1 MRRLRGCVSATSESE
16 ENMERKL
23 NTRITEM
30 LGIERPILSGAM
42 QWLAKAELV
51 SAVSNAGGLGVM
63 SSATFRTAEDLRAEI
78 RKCKELTDKP
88 FAVNLTLMPSL
99 APPDYPAYVKVCIE
113 EGIRIMETSGRAP
126 EQFMPYFKDAGMTVI
141 HKCTIVRHALKAQA
155 IGCDAV
161 IMDGTEAAGHV
172 GENDIGSMV
181 LWPAAADALDIP
193 VIACGGVGDGR
204 GLAAAL
210 MLGCEG
216 ATVGTRFFLSEEA
229 PALRVGK
236 EAVAL
241 HADEMSTTLVLRRF
255 ANTTRVLNNGLAVK
269 VSELEKNGAPFE
281 EIAPLASGRRLK
293 TAFDTGNLDDG
304 VLTIGQVTGILH
316 DVLPVKEIM
325 DKMME
330 ECFAC
335 LDRYRD

>member
-1 MRRLRGCVSATSESE
+1 
-16 ENMERKL
+16 MERKL

-126 EQFMPYFKDAGMTVI
+126 EQFMPYFKDAGMMVI

-229 PALRVGK
+229 PALRAGK
-236 EAVAL
+236 EAVAM

-335 LDRYRD
+335 LDRYRE

>member
-1 MRRLRGCVSATSESE
+1 
-16 ENMERKL
+16 
-23 NTRITEM
+23 M

-51 SAVSNAGGLGVM
+51 AAVSNAGGLGVM
-63 SSATFRTAEDLRAEI
+63 SSATFSSAEDLRDEI
-78 RKCKELTDKP
+78 RKCREMTDKP

-99 APPDYPAYVKVCIE
+99 APPDYPSYVRVCVE

-126 EQFMPYFKDAGMTVI
+126 EPFMPAMKAAGMTVI
-141 HKCTIVRHALKAQA
+141 HKCTLVKHALKAQK

-172 GENDIGSMV
+172 GENDIGSIA
-181 LWPAAADALDIP
+181 LWPAAVDALDIP

-229 PALRVGK
+229 PALDAGK
-236 EAVAL
+236 KMVAQYL
-241 HADEMSTTLVLRRF
+241 DETGTTLVLRRF
-255 ANTTRVLNNGLAVK
+255 TNTTRVLNNGLAVK
-269 VSELEKNGAPFE
+269 VKELEENGAPFE
-281 EIAPLASGRRLK
+281 TIAPFVSGRRLK

-304 VLTIGQVTGILH
+304 VLTIGQISGIIH

-325 DKMME
+325 DRMMK

-335 LDRYRD
+335 LDRYAG

>member
-1 MRRLRGCVSATSESE
+1 
-16 ENMERKL
+16 
-23 NTRITEM
+23 M

-51 SAVSNAGGLGVM
+51 AAVSNAGGLGVM
-63 SSATFRTAEDLRAEI
+63 SSATFSSAEDLRDEI
-78 RKCKELTDKP
+78 RKCREMTDRP

-99 APPDYPAYVKVCIE
+99 APPDYPSYVRVCVE

-126 EQFMPYFKDAGMTVI
+126 EPFMPAMKAAGMTVI
-141 HKCTIVRHALKAQA
+141 HKCTLVKHALKAQK

-172 GENDIGSMV
+172 GENDIGSIA
-181 LWPAAADALDIP
+181 LWPAAVDALDIP

-229 PALRVGK
+229 PALDAGK
-236 EAVAL
+236 KMVAQQL
-241 HADEMSTTLVLRRF
+241 DETGTTLVLRRF
-255 ANTTRVLNNGLAVK
+255 TNTTRVLNNGLAVK
-269 VSELEKNGAPFE
+269 VKELEENGAPFE
-281 EIAPLASGRRLK
+281 TIAPFVSGRRLK

-304 VLTIGQVTGILH
+304 VLTIGQISGIIH

-325 DKMME
+325 DRMMK

-335 LDRYRD
+335 LDRYAG

>member
-1 MRRLRGCVSATSESE
+1 
-16 ENMERKL
+16 
-23 NTRITEM
+23 M

-51 SAVSNAGGLGVM
+51 AAVSNAGGLGVM
-63 SSATFRTAEDLRAEI
+63 SSATFSSAEDLRAEI
-78 RKCKELTDKP
+78 RKCREMTDKP

-99 APPDYPAYVKVCIE
+99 APPDYPSYVRVCVE

-126 EQFMPYFKDAGMTVI
+126 EPFMPAMKAAGMTVI
-141 HKCTIVRHALKAQA
+141 HKCTLVKHALKAQK

-172 GENDIGSMV
+172 GENDIGSIA
-181 LWPAAADALDIP
+181 LWPAAVDALDIP

-229 PALRVGK
+229 PALDAGK
-236 EAVAL
+236 KMVAQQL
-241 HADEMSTTLVLRRF
+241 DETGTTLVLRRF
-255 ANTTRVLNNGLAVK
+255 TNTTRVLNNGLAVK
-269 VSELEKNGAPFE
+269 VKELEENGAPFE
-281 EIAPLASGRRLK
+281 TIAPFVSGRRLK

-304 VLTIGQVTGILH
+304 VLTIGQISGIIH

-325 DKMME
+325 DRMMK

-335 LDRYRD
+335 LDRYAG

>member
-1 MRRLRGCVSATSESE
+1 
-16 ENMERKL
+16 MERKL

-51 SAVSNAGGLGVM
+51 AAVSNAGGLGVM
-63 SSATFRTAEDLRAEI
+63 SSATFPNAEELRAEI
-78 RKCKELTDKP
+78 RKCRELTDKP

-99 APPDYPAYVKVCIE
+99 APPDYPSALLVFPERTRVYHRR
-113 EGIRIMETSGRAP
+113 IRGFPDRA
-126 EQFMPYFKDAGMTVI
+126 
-141 HKCTIVRHALKAQA
+141 
-155 IGCDAV
+155 AV
-161 IMDGTEAAGHV
+161 
-172 GENDIGSMV
+172 
-181 LWPAAADALDIP
+181 DALDIP

-229 PALRVGK
+229 PALRSGK

-241 HADEMSTTLVLRRF
+241 HADEMSTALVLRRF
-255 ANTTRVLNNGLAVK
+255 TNTTRVLNNGLAVR
-269 VSELEKNGAPFE
+269 VAELERSGAPFE

-293 TAFDTGNLDDG
+293 KAFETGNLEDG
-304 VLTIGQVTGILH
+304 VLTIGQVNGILH
-316 DVLPVKEIM
+316 DILPVKEIM

-335 LDRYRD
+335 IDRYRA

>member
-1 MRRLRGCVSATSESE
+1 
-16 ENMERKL
+16 MERKL

-51 SAVSNAGGLGVM
+51 AAVSNAGGLGVM
-63 SSATFRTAEDLRAEI
+63 SSATFPNAEELRAEI
-78 RKCKELTDKP
+78 RKCRELTDKP

-99 APPDYPAYVKVCIE
+99 APPDYPSYVKVCIE

-126 EQFMPYFKDAGMTVI
+126 EPFMPYFKSAGMTVI
-141 HKCTIVRHALKAQA
+141 HKCTIVKHALKAQS

-181 LWPAAADALDIP
+181 LWPAAVDALDIP

-229 PALRVGK
+229 PALRAGK
-236 EAVAL
+236 EMVANL
-241 HADEMSTTLVLRRF
+241 ADEMSTTLVLRRF
-255 ANTTRVLNNGLAVK
+255 TNTTRVLNNGLAVK
-269 VSELEKNGAPFE
+269 VKELEESGAPFE

-293 TAFDTGNLDDG
+293 KAFETGNLEDG
-304 VLTIGQVTGILH
+304 VLTIGQVNGILH
-316 DVLPVKEIM
+316 DILPVQKIM
-325 DKMME
+325 DKMMD

-335 LDRYRD
+335 LDRYTKTP

>member
-1 MRRLRGCVSATSESE
+1 
-16 ENMERKL
+16 MERKL
-23 NTRITEM
+23 NTRITQM

-51 SAVSNAGGLGVM
+51 AAVSNAGGLGVM
-63 SSATFRTAEDLRAEI
+63 SSATFPTAEDLRAEI
-78 RKCKELTDKP
+78 RKCKERTDKP

-99 APPDYPAYVKVCIE
+99 APPDYPSYVKVCIE

-126 EQFMPYFKDAGMTVI
+126 EAFMPAFKSAGMTVI
-141 HKCTIVRHALKAQA
+141 HKCTIVKHALKAQA

-181 LWPAAADALDIP
+181 LWPAAVDALDIP

-229 PALRVGK
+229 PALRKGK
-236 EAVAL
+236 EMVAAM
-241 HADEMSTTLVLRRF
+241 ADEMSTTLVLRRF
-255 ANTTRVLNNGLAVK
+255 TNTTRVLNNGLAVK
-269 VSELEKNGAPFE
+269 VSELERSGAPFE

-293 TAFDTGNLDDG
+293 KAFETGDLEDG
-304 VLTIGQVTGILH
+304 VLTIGQVSGILH
-316 DVLPVKEIM
+316 DILPVQEIM
-325 DKMME
+325 DRMME

-335 LDRYRD
+335 LDRYTQKT

>member
-1 MRRLRGCVSATSESE
+1 
-16 ENMERKL
+16 MERKL

-30 LGIERPILSGAM
+30 LGIDRPILSGAM

-51 SAVSNAGGLGVM
+51 AAVSNAGGLGVM
-63 SSATFRTAEDLRAEI
+63 SSATFRTDEELRAEI
-78 RKCKELTDKP
+78 RKCRELTDKP

-99 APPDYPAYVKVCIE
+99 APPDYPAYIRVCIE

-126 EQFMPYFKDAGMTVI
+126 ESFMPYFKSAGMTVI
-141 HKCTIVRHALKAQA
+141 HKCTIVKHALKAQS

-161 IMDGTEAAGHV
+161 IMDGAEAAGHV

-181 LWPAAADALDIP
+181 LWPASVDALDIP
-193 VIACGGVGDGR
+193 VIACGGVADGR
-204 GLAAAL
+204 SLAAAL

-229 PALRVGK
+229 PAVREVKL
-236 EAVAL
+236 AVAEN
-241 HADEMSTTLVLRRF
+241 ADEMSTTLVLRRF
-255 ANTTRVLNNGLAVK
+255 ANTTRVLNNGLAAK
-269 VSELEKNGAPFE
+269 VAELERSGAPFE

-293 TAFDTGNLDDG
+293 TAFETGNLDDG
-304 VLTIGQVTGILH
+304 VLTIGQVTGTLH
-316 DVLPVKEIM
+316 DIQPVQTIM
-325 DKMME
+325 DRMME

-335 LDRYRD
+335 IDRYRA

>member
-1 MRRLRGCVSATSESE
+1 MD
-16 ENMERKL
+16 RKL

-42 QWLAKAELV
+42 QWLARAELV
-51 SAVSNAGGLGVM
+51 AAVSNAGGLGVM
-63 SSATFRTAEDLRAEI
+63 SSATFPNAEELRAEI
-78 RKCKELTDKP
+78 RKCKALTDKP
-88 FAVNLTLMPSL
+88 FAVNLTLMLSL

-126 EQFMPYFKDAGMTVI
+126 EPFMPAFKEAKMTVI
-141 HKCTIVRHALKAQA
+141 HKCTIVKHALKAQA

-161 IMDGTEAAGHV
+161 IMDGCEAAGHV

-193 VIACGGVGDGR
+193 VIACGGVADGR

-216 ATVGTRFFLSEEA
+216 ATIGTRFFLSEEA
-229 PALRVGK
+229 PAVPAFK
-236 EAVAL
+236 EAVSKG
-241 HADEMSTTLVLRRF
+241 ADEMSTTLVLRRF
-255 ANTTRVLNNGLAVK
+255 ANTTRVLNNGLAAK
-269 VSELEKNGAPFE
+269 VAQLEREGAPFE
-281 EIAPLASGRRLK
+281 QIAPLASGRRLK
-293 TAFDTGNLDDG
+293 AAFDTGNLDDG
-304 VLTIGQVTGILH
+304 VLTIGQVSGIVH
-316 DVLPVKEIM
+316 DVLPIHVIM
-325 DKMME
+325 DRMME

-335 LDRYRD
+335 LDRYRA

>member
-1 MRRLRGCVSATSESE
+1 
-16 ENMERKL
+16 MERKL

-126 EQFMPYFKDAGMTVI
+126 EQFMPYFKDAGMKVI

-229 PALRVGK
+229 PALRAGK
-236 EAVAL
+236 EAVAM

>member
-1 MRRLRGCVSATSESE
+1 
-16 ENMERKL
+16 MERKL

-126 EQFMPYFKDAGMTVI
+126 EQFMPYFKDAGMMVI

-236 EAVAL
+236 EAVAM

-293 TAFDTGNLDDG
+293 TAFDTVNLDDG

-335 LDRYRD
+335 LDRYRE

>member
-1 MRRLRGCVSATSESE
+1 M
-16 ENMERKL
+16 NRKL

-51 SAVSNAGGLGVM
+51 AAVSNAGGLGVM
-63 SSATFRTAEDLRAEI
+63 SSATFPNAEELRAEI
-78 RKCKELTDKP
+78 RKCRALTDRP

-113 EGIRIMETSGRAP
+113 EGIKIMETSGRAP
-126 EQFMPYFKDAGMTVI
+126 EAFMPYFKSAGMRVI
-141 HKCTIVRHALKAQA
+141 HKCTIVKHALKAQA

-172 GENDIGSMV
+172 GENDIGSIV
-181 LWPAAADALDIP
+181 LWPAAVDALDIP

-229 PALRVGK
+229 PALRAGK

-241 HADEMSTTLVLRRF
+241 GADEMSTTLVLRRF
-255 ANTTRVLNNGLAVK
+255 TNTTRVLNNGLAVRVK
-269 VSELEKNGAPFE
+269 ELEENGAPFE
-281 EIAPLASGRRLK
+281 EIAPLASGRHLK
-293 TAFDTGNLDDG
+293 AAFETGNLDDG
-304 VLTIGQVTGILH
+304 VLTIGQVNGILH
-316 DVLPVKEIM
+316 DIRPVQEIM
-325 DKMME
+325 DTMME

-335 LDRYRD
+335 LDRYRT

>member
-1 MRRLRGCVSATSESE
+1 
-16 ENMERKL
+16 MERKL

-51 SAVSNAGGLGVM
+51 AAVSNAGGLGVM

-78 RKCKELTDKP
+78 RKCRELTDKP

-99 APPDYPAYVKVCIE
+99 APPDYPAYVRVCIE
-113 EGIRIMETSGRAP
+113 EGIRIMETS
-126 EQFMPYFKDAGMTVI
+126 KSAGMTVI
-141 HKCTIVRHALKAQA
+141 HKCTIVKHALKAQS

-181 LWPAAADALDIP
+181 LWPAAVDALDIP

-229 PALRVGK
+229 PALRAGK

-255 ANTTRVLNNGLAVK
+255 ANTTRVLNNGLAAK
-269 VSELEKNGAPFE
+269 VAELERNGAPFE

-293 TAFDTGNLDDG
+293 AAFDTGNLDDG
-304 VLTIGQVTGILH
+304 VLTIGQVTGLIH
-316 DVLPVKEIM
+316 DILPVKEIM

-335 LDRYRD
+335 LDRYKA

>member
-1 MRRLRGCVSATSESE
+1 
-16 ENMERKL
+16 MERKL
-23 NTRITEM
+23 NTRITQM

-51 SAVSNAGGLGVM
+51 AAVSNAGGLGVM
-63 SSATFRTAEDLRAEI
+63 SSATFPTAEDLRAEI
-78 RKCKELTDKP
+78 RKCKERTDKP

-99 APPDYPAYVKVCIE
+99 APPDYPSYVKVCIE

-126 EQFMPYFKDAGMTVI
+126 EAFMPAFKSAGMTVI
-141 HKCTIVRHALKAQA
+141 HKCTIVKHALKAQA

-181 LWPAAADALDIP
+181 LWPAAVDALDIP

-229 PALRVGK
+229 PALRKGK
-236 EAVAL
+236 EMVAAM
-241 HADEMSTTLVLRRF
+241 ADEMSTTLVLRRF
-255 ANTTRVLNNGLAVK
+255 TNTTRVLNNGLAVK
-269 VSELEKNGAPFE
+269 VSELERSGAPFE

-293 TAFDTGNLDDG
+293 KAFETGNLEDG
-304 VLTIGQVTGILH
+304 VLTIGQVSGILH
-316 DVLPVKEIM
+316 DILPVQEIM
-325 DKMME
+325 DRMME

-335 LDRYRD
+335 LDRYTQKT

>member
-1 MRRLRGCVSATSESE
+1 
-16 ENMERKL
+16 MERKL

-126 EQFMPYFKDAGMTVI
+126 EQFMPYFKDAGMMVI

-229 PALRVGK
+229 PALRAGK
-236 EAVAL
+236 EAVAM

-330 ECFAC
+330 ECFSC
-335 LDRYRD
+335 LDRYRE